1 MATHEPYVEYKPG
14 ELIAAEI
21 MNDMQAQ
28 IRADIADQAQAAVD
42 AITQVP
48 SAQDS
53 DHLEGQSLADITKA
67 IIDQAISEVSLR
79 SGYMRL
85 YKKLQ
90 VGEERV
96 IDHQLQNSPLVDL
109 YQLDYFQVVAS
120 EDDYK
125 YVTWVNF
132 FLYHSS
138 EKRIRFVP
146 EEGGTP
152 VSVEIEPTDGEPY
165 RIAFAELLARYKV
178 EYTENSSLGEIENE
192 LWKAIFAAPNDDFD
206 DQQYAHS
213 PWFDRCCR
221 EERTV
226 KSLKQRG
233 DWNDMWIKIVPRK
246 TVNYPYEAVVTDDNT
261 GGLRIPSSSD
271 PMPMPTQVHVSHFNF
286 NKLGLLLLT
295 EPIYSPEVINGLRE
309 EGRDLEAIRQ
319 ELKLMVLLRA

>member
-1 MATHEPYVEYKPG
+1 MSTLEPYVEYKPG

-28 IRADIADQAQAAVD
+28 IRADIASQSQAAVD

-53 DHLEGQSLADITKA
+53 DRLEGQSLSDIAKA
-67 IIDQAISEVSLR
+67 IVEQALGQMALR

-90 VGEERV
+90 VGEEMV
-96 IDHQLQNSPLVDL
+96 VEHKLQNCPLVDL

-125 YVTWVNF
+125 YLTWVNF

-146 EEGGTP
+146 EGQNAP
-152 VSVEIEPTDGEPY
+152 VSVEIEPTDSEPY
-165 RIAFAELLARYKV
+165 RIPFAQLLALYRV
-178 EYTENSSLGEIENE
+178 DYTENSSLDDIETD
-192 LWKAIFAAPNDDFD
+192 LWDAIFAAPNNRFD

-213 PWFDRCCR
+213 PWFDRCCH

-233 DWNDMWIKIVPRK
+233 DWDDMWIKIMPRK
-246 TVNYPYEAVVTDDNT
+246 TVNYVGN
-261 GGLRIPSSSD
+261 GGVGEDGNSL
-271 PMPMPTQVHVSHFNF
+271 PTAAPTMVQVSHFSF
-286 NKLGLLLLT
+286 NKLGLTLLR
-295 EPIYSPEVINGLRE
+295 EPVYSQEVIDGLQQ
-309 EGRDLEAIRQ
+309 EGRDVEAIRR